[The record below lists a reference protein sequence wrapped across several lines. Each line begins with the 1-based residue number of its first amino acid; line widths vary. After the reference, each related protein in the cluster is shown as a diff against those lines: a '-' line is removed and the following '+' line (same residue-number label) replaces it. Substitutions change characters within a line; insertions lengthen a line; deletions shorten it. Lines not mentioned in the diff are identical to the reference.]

1 MRKSKEELALALD
14 DTLCKHVGSL
24 FEYVDHHYDHS
35 NNSYPLAQNTVT
47 SYYVSGEGCAF
58 RSICACT
65 GGMKNSLVGKNLFTS
80 SSLMQFWRKLAP
92 TCQPSPPLNTFVH
105 GQALAPGNHKSA
117 NKQKKTARHTR
128 QQLPQNNPVR
138 GCLGHCQSQEVVFIH
153 LVLAAQ
159 AAYRCQ
165 AGHSCIG
172 S

>member
-117 NKQKKTARHTR
+117 NKQKKTTASYPATITSKQSCARLPGSLPVTR
-128 QQLPQNNPVR
+128 
-138 GCLGHCQSQEVVFIH
+138 
-153 LVLAAQ
+153 
-159 AAYRCQ
+159 
-165 AGHSCIG
+165 SCIYPPGIGG
-172 S
+172 SSSVPMPSGP